1 MIQLRE
7 HIEKVET
14 IDQARINV
22 YKDAVQGKVMKE
34 MQSKEEIF
42 EKMKIEKE
50 RQDKE
55 KELMEINRKIQ
66 VSKIALQLG
75 KRNCKTNFE
84 SASM

>member
-1 MIQLRE
+1 M
-7 HIEKVET
+7 ET

-66 VSKIALQLG
+66 VSKIAL
-75 KRNCKTNFE
+75 
-84 SASM
+84 